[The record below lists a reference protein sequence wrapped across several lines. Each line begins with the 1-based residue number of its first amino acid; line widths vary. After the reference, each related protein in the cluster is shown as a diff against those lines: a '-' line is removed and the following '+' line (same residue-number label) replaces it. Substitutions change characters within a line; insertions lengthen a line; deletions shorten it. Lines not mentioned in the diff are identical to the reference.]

1 MLNKRENTPMVPL
14 EEGRRSEPTRLDISV
29 EGPEIYSGQDSQ
41 DSDFSITN
49 WMEKHMIGVRE
60 LLIVLE
66 VHVKAA
72 LRSLAQI

>member
-1 MLNKRENTPMVPL
+1 MVPL

-29 EGPEIYSGQDSQ
+29 EGPEYIVDKIRRIAILVLQ
-41 DSDFSITN
+41 N